1 MEYSVCYVSETWGI
15 YLHFFFY
22 THECVYMYIY
32 MYVFMYVYGQ
42 WIYATT
48 DTTKDMSFPW
58 IPWPFVIS

>member
-1 MEYSVCYVSETWGI
+1 MMHIEHYVNTILYNLMEYSVCYVSETWGI

-42 WIYATT
+42 
-48 DTTKDMSFPW
+48 
-58 IPWPFVIS
+58 